1 MFRGVLVPWRRVTL
15 KRGRPGSRGNR
26 LPIRV
31 PGLTA
36 ARSPRPL
43 APSLGPREAPRET
56 DDSEPCRGGTDQSVR
71 EGLERRVPVLG
82 VDGKLRVEVR
92 REGQARSGPLED
104 AGHTR
109 PTRPPPCT
117 IKPPAPG
124 RAGATTLPVAR
135 TESEAERR

>member
-1 MFRGVLVPWRRVTL
+1 MFRGVLVPRRRVTL

-109 PTRPPPCT
+109 PPRPARLNLQPPEGQG
-117 IKPPAPG
+117 PPRSLSHG
-124 RAGATTLPVAR
+124 RKAR
-135 TESEAERR
+135 RKGGK